1 MKHRSMTLGFTSIT
15 EMMRNMNKLKT
26 LELKKGKLQNQEI
39 KRKKLKRMK
48 RSLW

>member
-1 MKHRSMTLGFTSIT
+1 MTLGFTSLT
-15 EMMRNMNKLKT
+15 EMIRNMNKLRT
-26 LELKKGKLQNQEI
+26 LKLKKGKLQNLKI